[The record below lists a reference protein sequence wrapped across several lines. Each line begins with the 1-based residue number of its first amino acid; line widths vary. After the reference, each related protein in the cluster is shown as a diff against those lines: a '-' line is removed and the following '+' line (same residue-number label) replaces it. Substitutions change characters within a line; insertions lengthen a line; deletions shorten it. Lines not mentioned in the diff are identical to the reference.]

1 MWISRNLHINIA
13 GDIVHN
19 EQATGFDIARPQE
32 LSTLSIFP
40 KEEDNSPD
48 RKAVL
53 NKGHHI
59 AHIVHGKLEKSNIRK
74 YHFPFEILR
83 NI

>member
-1 MWISRNLHINIA
+1 MMWISRNLNIE
-13 GDIVHN
+13 GNIVYFD
-19 EQATGFDIARPQE
+19 QATGFDIARPQE

-53 NKGHHI
+53 NKGHHV
-59 AHIVHGKLEKSNIRK
+59 AHVIHGKLQKLKLS
-74 YHFPFEILR
+74 FPL
-83 NI
+83 